1 MGGAWVNLRL
11 AVLLFLWAC
20 AARAADPQPYTVTLA
35 ESGDSALDQA
45 LNDASMLVSLREQAP
60 VGPFA
65 LVARAQEDV
74 ERFATALR
82 SFGYYQGKT
91 ELKIAGRALDDP
103 GLTEFLEKSR
113 ADLPVPVAI
122 TVTPGPL
129 FHLGKI
135 ELQGPANGLTPDA
148 SGLKSG
154 APARAPEVL
163 AGQERLLEA
172 LRGLGYALAR
182 VEQPVAV
189 LREDATAVDIAFTVD
204 SGPRVQLGSIGLKGL
219 DQMDESFVR
228 QRLLVHSGERYDPAS
243 LDRARRDLIS
253 LGVFSAVRVQDA
265 PQLDAQRRLPIDF
278 IITERPRRAANLN
291 AAYSTDLGGSFA
303 VLWQHRNLFGEAE
316 QLNLSVGM
324 TQIGGNST
332 TGLGYQGGIS
342 FIKPDFLERD
352 QSLKSELGAVKQ
364 SLIAYD
370 RQAVTGGLALSRKFG
385 GPWSGTVGLD
395 GEQERVTQE
404 GETQDYTLIS
414 LPVSVKYDDTDSLL
428 DPTQGIRATVSVAPT
443 QPVAGPQTSLFA
455 TLQAAGSTYFD
466 LGEPGR
472 SILALRGTFGEVVG
486 ASAEHLPPDKRFY
499 AGGSATVRGYKYLS
513 VGPHFP
519 DNKPRGGTALAAATV
534 EFRQRILD
542 SYGAVA
548 FVDAGQVALNGA
560 PFTGTPGVGA
570 GVGVRYYTSIGPIRL
585 DVAVP
590 VVKLPDSGSFELY
603 IGLGQAF

>member
-1 MGGAWVNLRL
+1 MKHRL
-11 AVLLFLWAC
+11 AALLLLWTL

-35 ESGDSALDQA
+35 ESGDSGLDQA
-45 LNDASMLVSLREQAP
+45 LNDASMLLSLREQAP

-65 LVARAQEDV
+65 LVARAQEDL
-74 ERFATALR
+74 ERFTTALR
-82 SFGYYQGKT
+82 SFGYYQGKI
-91 ELKIAGRALDDP
+91 ELRIAGRVLDDP
-103 GLTEFLEKSR
+103 GLPELLEKSR
-113 ADLPVPVAI
+113 PEPPIPVAI
-122 TVTPGPL
+122 KVTPGPL

-135 ELQGPANGLTPDA
+135 ELQGATDGLAAAA

-154 APARAPEVL
+154 DPARAPEVL
-163 AGQERLLEA
+163 AGQERLLAA
-172 LRGLGYALAR
+172 LRGQGYALAK
-182 VEQPVAV
+182 VEPPVAV
-189 LREDATAVDIAFTVD
+189 LREDASVVDVAFALD
-204 SGPRVQLGSIGLKGL
+204 SGPRVELGSIGLKGL
-219 DQMDESFVR
+219 ERMDESFVR
-228 QRLLVHSGERYDPAS
+228 QRLLVHPGERYDPAA
-243 LDRARRDLIS
+243 LDRARSDLIS
-253 LGVFSAVRVQDA
+253 LGVFSAVRVEDA
-265 PQLDAQRRLPIDF
+265 PQLDAQRRLPVDF
-278 IITERPRRAANLN
+278 VITERPRRAANLN

-303 VLWQHRNLFGEAE
+303 VLWQHRNLLGEAE

-342 FIKPDFLERD
+342 FVKPDFLERD

-370 RQAVTGGLALSRKFG
+370 RQAITGGIALSRKFG
-385 GPWSGTVGLD
+385 GPWSGSVGLD
-395 GEQERVTQE
+395 GEQERVTQQ

-414 LPVSVKYDDTDSLL
+414 LPISLKYDDTDNLL
-428 DPTQGIRATVSVAPT
+428 DPTQGIRATASVAPT
-443 QPVAGPQTSLFA
+443 QPVAGPQSSLFV
-455 TLQAAGSTYFD
+455 TLQTSGSTYFD

-472 SILALRGTFGEVVG
+472 SILALRGAFGEVVG
-486 ASAEHLPPDKRFY
+486 ATAQHLPPDKRFY

-513 VGPHFP
+513 VGPHFA
-519 DNKPRGGTALAAATV
+519 DNKPRGGTALVAATV

-570 GVGVRYYTSIGPIRL
+570 GVGIRYYTSIGPIRL